1 MRKKILYIFML
12 ILLVP
17 GTILLAEEAIQT
29 QKSDEW
35 DGIEVDLTNI
45 TFKNNVMT
53 VKFKLRNV
61 GAEEHEG
68 FSIFYTHCYFLDE
81 KNQKKY
87 YVLKDSDGICIAEPQ
102 KYRNRF
108 YEDIKPGKSRNMWM
122 KFPEPTDNPETII
135 IYIPGVPLFE
145 EVRIKK

>member
-17 GTILLAEEAIQT
+17 GTILLAQAAIQT
-29 QKSDEW
+29 QESDEW
-35 DGIEVDLTNI
+35 DGIEVDLTKI

-53 VKFKLRNV
+53 AKFTFRNV
-61 GAEEHEG
+61 GTEKQTVEFKFG
-68 FSIFYTHCYFLDE
+68 KCYFLDE
-81 KNQKKY
+81 VNRKKY
-87 YVLKDSDGICIAEPQ
+87 LLLRDTDGSFIAGPIWFPGTFRAE
-102 KYRNRF
+102 
-108 YEDIKPGKSRNMWM
+108 IMPGKSRNMWM